1 MPHSIYLIIHV
12 IGLAL
17 TVQAVGMAVVSAS
30 RATEPDAGEASNRK
44 MIAMFHGIG
53 LFLLLLGGFGTL
65 ARLGITFPWWPAWL
79 WVKLIVWIT
88 FGASTVMIR
97 KRPETAR
104 LWMFLAVVLV
114 AISATMAIMKP
125 F

>member
-30 RATEPDAGEASNRK
+30 RATEPDAGEGSDRK
-44 MIAMFHGIG
+44 IIAMFHGIG
-53 LFLLLLGGFGTL
+53 LILLVLGGFGML
-65 ARLGITFPWWPAWL
+65 ARLGIMFPWPIWI